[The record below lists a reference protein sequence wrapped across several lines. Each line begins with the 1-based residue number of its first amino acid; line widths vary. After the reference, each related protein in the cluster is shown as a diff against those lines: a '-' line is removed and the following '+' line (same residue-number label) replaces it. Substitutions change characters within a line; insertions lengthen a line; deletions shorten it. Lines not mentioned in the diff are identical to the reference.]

1 MVKRLI
7 RKEWHFS
14 WIVFVALVAA
24 GVIALILGAVARNF
38 DLSVAS
44 FLSLIMFYAV
54 FNFMFWTP
62 LATIGTER
70 SEQTLAFLVSLPISI
85 KEYTAAKMIAST
97 AIFLAGWLLLTAGAI
112 GLNLVDDAISNAYIP
127 LTLIVLV
134 QAFVLFCLF
143 MAVTL
148 VSESS
153 GWTMAVG
160 VVGNVVFWL
169 SFGFIG
175 VTPNTGVIQD
185 PVAAWSQVSWML
197 YAQLVA
203 IPVILGLTVFFQS
216 RKTDFLR

>member
-1 MVKRLI
+1 
-7 RKEWHFS
+7 
-14 WIVFVALVAA
+14 
-24 GVIALILGAVARNF
+24 
-38 DLSVAS
+38 
-44 FLSLIMFYAV
+44 MFYAV

-85 KEYTAAKMIAST
+85 KEYTAAKMFAST
-97 AIFLAGWLLLTAGAI
+97 TIFLAGWLLLTAGAI